1 MFCNDRFTRNTK
13 KQSGI
18 ATSII
23 ESFLITLYQFRT
35 FPGAILCPFSP
46 LSSSQRGHTLIRPV
60 YISSV
65 TKAIC
70 CNFPSRNTPSS
81 YYQKSDLFFLSLVFF
96 FLSPWCDL
104 NIDNPSWN
112 KYTHLHVFFFS
123 FTPAILYIHAGMEDN
138 PPERNIKGLGTQ
150 PQDCACGKQS
160 RRNSSLTCCCSTSV
174 DWQQNLFLC
183 DFTLSFPHFSS
194 TPTFSTLFLRLP
206 LSVLLPFHNPPHHL
220 WLFSVIYLFSLP
232 LFFSCFL
239 FRFFFFSRH
248 VCFPSLFSLLCI

>member
-46 LSSSQRGHTLIRPV
+46 LSSSQRGHTPIRPV

-112 KYTHLHVFFFS
+112 KYTHLHVFFFLLH
-123 FTPAILYIHAGMEDN
+123 PCNPLY
-138 PPERNIKGLGTQ
+138 PCRNGGQSSWKKHKGVRNTTTGLCMWKAKQ
-150 PQDCACGKQS
+150 EEFIADLLLQHKCGLAAELIPLWLHPLLP
-160 RRNSSLTCCCSTSV
+160 SLLLYSH
-174 DWQQNLFLC
+174 LFN
-183 DFTLSFPHFSS
+183 SFPPSS
-194 TPTFSTLFLRLP
+194 PE
-206 LSVLLPFHNPPHHL
+206 
-220 WLFSVIYLFSLP
+220 
-232 LFFSCFL
+232 CF
-239 FRFFFFSRH
+239 
-248 VCFPSLFSLLCI
+248 VAFP